1 MPDTAGATTALTGIA
16 AAAQQGPGDT
26 LRIVLLVSM
35 VGGALLAWFLLRG
48 YGGGETTDATPVPDR
63 STTETPDRTTTRTST
78 ETTDRTNAGTTAGT
92 TAETADRSAGTPARG
107 ASGDA
112 EDANA

>member
-48 YGGGETTDATPVPDR
+48 YGAGETTDATPAPD
-63 STTETPDRTTTRTST
+63 RTST
-78 ETTDRTNAGTTAGT
+78 EAADQTSAEASEATDRTSPGTTAGT

>member
-1 MPDTAGATTALTGIA
+1 MPDIDAATAALA

-26 LRIVLLVSM
+26 LRIVLLISM

-48 YGGGETTDATPVPDR
+48 YGSGGTTDETTGGTAGGTTDGTTGAATAETAGETTDAIAGRTAAAASDR
-63 STTETPDRTTTRTST
+63 RTDAS
-78 ETTDRTNAGTTAGT
+78 
-92 TAETADRSAGTPARG
+92 ARG

-112 EDANA
+112 GDANA

>member
-1 MPDTAGATTALTGIA
+1 MPDTAAATAALTGIA

-26 LRIVLLVSM
+26 LRIVLLISM

-48 YGGGETTDATPVPDR
+48 YRSGESADQPTDTT
-63 STTETPDRTTTRTST
+63 
-78 ETTDRTNAGTTAGT
+78 
-92 TAETADRSAGTPARG
+92 ARG

>member
-1 MPDTAGATTALTGIA
+1 MPDTAAAHAALTGIA

-48 YGGGETTDATPVPDR
+48 YGGGSTDGTADGTTDGTADGRTDEPADADGTPGR
-63 STTETPDRTTTRTST
+63 TGGETPDRPVGPS
-78 ETTDRTNAGTTAGT
+78 
-92 TAETADRSAGTPARG
+92 ARG

>member
-1 MPDTAGATTALTGIA
+1 MPDIAEATAALTGI

-48 YGGGETTDATPVPDR
+48 YGRDD
-63 STTETPDRTTTRTST
+63 
-78 ETTDRTNAGTTAGT
+78 
-92 TAETADRSAGTPARG
+92 TAEQPGEHPAAQPGDTSARG

>member
-1 MPDTAGATTALTGIA
+1 MPDTAATAALTGIA

-26 LRIVLLVSM
+26 LRIVLLISM

-48 YGGGETTDATPVPDR
+48 YGG
-63 STTETPDRTTTRTST
+63 
-78 ETTDRTNAGTTAGT
+78 
-92 TAETADRSAGTPARG
+92 AESADQPADTPARG
-107 ASGDA
+107 ESGDA